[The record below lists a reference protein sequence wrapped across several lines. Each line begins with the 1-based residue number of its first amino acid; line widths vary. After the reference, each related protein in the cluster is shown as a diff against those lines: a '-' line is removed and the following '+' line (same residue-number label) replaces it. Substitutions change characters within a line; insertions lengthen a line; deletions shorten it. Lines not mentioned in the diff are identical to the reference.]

1 MVSLN
6 YANEESFRVYVTGEN
21 IFVEWEKRVESL
33 TYMFK
38 NDIKKLKENYHDNF
52 VVKDGQHPYVMT
64 LYLRKEISLETFSI
78 LARISNVYDLW
89 EKEIVDKFIA
99 RDIIRLSKKYY
110 PFMEVDQKKFSKI
123 VKEQFFEDK

>member
-1 MVSLN
+1 VWIRDIVD
-6 YANEESFRVYVTGEN
+6 ETGEN